1 MRDQKGAGFQG
12 DTRDPEGSWN
22 YQRSEWS
29 GNFRGTHEVK
39 GLVGSHET
47 SRVYDCGCA
56 RPEAP
61 FGVTEDTKGRI
72 YRRHSSSRGSGSL
85 RNRRHETA
93 VWEIQ
98 GSWGGVSGQLRA
110 QKIKGSDKTPRV
122 AGVTQQWMGCRI
134 RDCEL

>member
-1 MRDQKGAGFQG
+1 M
-12 DTRDPEGSWN
+12 
-22 YQRSEWS
+22 
-29 GNFRGTHEVK
+29 GTHEVK

-85 RNRRHETA
+85 RNRWHETA

-98 GSWGGVSGQLRA
+98 GSWGGVSGQFEGTEDQGVR
-110 QKIKGSDKTPRV
+110 QDPKGCWGHTAVD
-122 AGVTQQWMGCRI
+122 GVPYQG
-134 RDCEL
+134 L